1 MRRYDLENR
10 RSCSHQIDSR
20 SSSEP
25 AGDVDE
31 TDALLA
37 VSKHTFVI
45 KNEATD
51 FILLQINPLT
61 QVRAVLTG
69 LSRSWAVM
77 HRFHKREFAPTRLEI
92 EIHRVE

>member
-45 KNEATD
+45 KNEA
-51 FILLQINPLT
+51 IQI
-61 QVRAVLTG
+61 
-69 LSRSWAVM
+69 S
-77 HRFHKREFAPTRLEI
+77 FYYK
-92 EIHRVE
+92 